1 MKYYLVSH
9 SDDFIIDFS
18 KPEEERIIRI
28 ERAISRSTD
37 KIAFDPNEQ
46 FPLFTGS
53 VFTKRALKAMSH
65 IELVDEVFSAAIR
78 YQFTRKDYYM
88 AAKTAFLW
96 LKERDFDLDELAED
110 EDITYLMRIVKGGE

>member
-1 MKYYLVSH
+1 MKYYLCSRN
-9 SDDFIIDFS
+9 DDFIIDFN
-18 KPEEERIIRI
+18 KPENERIKRI

-37 KIAFDPNEQ
+37 KLAFDPNEQ
-46 FPLFTGS
+46 FPLFTATYFS
-53 VFTKRALKAMSH
+53 KRILLAMSK
-65 IELVDEVFSAAIR
+65 IELIDEVFSAAIR
-78 YQFTRKDYYM
+78 FQFTKKDYYM

>member
-1 MKYYLVSH
+1 MKYYLATH
-9 SDDFIIDFS
+9 SDDFIIDFN
-18 KPEEERIIRI
+18 KPEGERIIRI
-28 ERAISRSTD
+28 PRVISNSTD
-37 KIAFDPNEQ
+37 KLAFNPNEQ

-53 VFTKRALKAMSH
+53 VFSKRALMAMSK
-65 IELVDEVFSAAIR
+65 IELVDDVFSAAIR
-78 YQFTRKDYYM
+78 YQFTKKDYYM